1 MGCIA
6 RLGCL
11 VLLVLLGC
19 VAWLTRDRWT
29 PYVHLSSAP
38 AAASSVTWQPLTAA
52 GAARAQ
58 AALDTLSHVEGPV
71 FQNVAPGDAAAYVMK
86 ALLGRAPEASD
97 SASAAVVGDALH
109 VRAHV
114 KLRDLGGAAV
124 LGPLASM
131 LGDRERLEMAGTFHV
146 VHPGL
151 TEFRLTEI
159 KIGALTVPSAVIP
172 KLLARVPRGA
182 GQGSV
187 SPDALAI
194 PTPKYLVDIR
204 VADGRLTLYKGTK

>member
-29 PYVHLSSAP
+29 PYVHLSSPPVAV
-38 AAASSVTWQPLTAA
+38 ASNHWQPLTAA

-58 AALDTLSHVEGPV
+58 SALDTLSHVEGPV

-97 SASAAVVGDALH
+97 SASAMVVGDALH
-109 VRAHV
+109 VRAEV
-114 KLRDLGGAAV
+114 KLRELGGTAA

-131 LGDRERLEMAGTFHV
+131 LGDRERVELGGTFHV

-151 TEFRLTEI
+151 TEYRVTEI
-159 KIGALTVPSAVIP
+159 KIGSFSVPSAVIP

-182 GQGSV
+182 GMNSV
-187 SPDALAI
+187 SPDALPI